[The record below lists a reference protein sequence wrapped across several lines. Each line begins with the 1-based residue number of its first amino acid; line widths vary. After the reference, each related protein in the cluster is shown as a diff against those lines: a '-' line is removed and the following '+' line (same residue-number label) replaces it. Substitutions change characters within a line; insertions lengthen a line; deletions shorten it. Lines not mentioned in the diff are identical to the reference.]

1 MSVQKKKRI
10 SKKNKSAWRKTD
22 IQDVEEYLEEQRQ
35 EERIGTFTEKK
46 DEELFKI
53 DVTPADAKKPTA
65 LTEKQKR
72 KLNAKKPL
80 RSLQVLE
87 NTSKVQDP
95 IVKRNIVKQKKAGR
109 NIEEEVINPTKPRH
123 IQANQDRA
131 KTYAKVEEKVKK
143 LATKIPDTNK
153 DIWQEEDFREKV
165 PGLKDEKGWISEE
178 LAKYNAQKLGLPVY
192 KIHDS
197 IRHRTTKAKKFEP
210 PHPGTS
216 YNPSLQDHQKL
227 ISDIVEKEEKLIK
240 EEKHLKRVT
249 TQMFRKV
256 TAEERQQQH
265 IQEMSAGLDDDEDEA
280 EEGDND
286 EGDENNAGKKSKKA
300 KKEDQEGEEDNSD
313 DSAPY
318 DSINPPVENKKKS
331 KAQRNR
337 ELRQKELQ
345 KKLEA
350 KKALKKQIAD
360 LNRIKSLKTE
370 VLIEEEE
377 LKEAMKRRKKAE
389 FKKKFE
395 TKRLGR
401 LKFNEPDQ
409 DVNMPEELAGN
420 VRNIQTGTSLL
431 VDRFKNFQKR
441 NILPVSVATGK
452 QKKPK
457 VKRFPRSTHKD
468 PGVSY
473 QMLRDKR
480 MAEKKAA
487 AQASK

>member
-35 EERIGTFTEKK
+35 EERIGSFTEKK

-53 DVTPADAKKPTA
+53 DVTPTDVKKPSV

-80 RSLQVLE
+80 RSLQALE

-109 NIEEEVINPTKPRH
+109 NIEEEVINPSKPRH

-131 KTYAKVEEKVKK
+131 KTYEKVEKKLKK
-143 LATKIPDTNK
+143 LASKIPDTNK
-153 DIWQEEDFREKV
+153 DIWMEEDFREKV

-178 LAKYNAQKLGLPVY
+178 LAKYHAQKLGLPVY

-197 IRHRTTKAKKFEP
+197 IRHKTTKAKKFEP

-227 ISDIVEKEEKLIK
+227 ISDIVEKEEKIIK

-256 TAEERQQQH
+256 TAEERQTQH
-265 IQEMSAGLDDDEDEA
+265 LKEMSAGMDDDDDEDDDDDDNEN
-280 EEGDND
+280 EEGNKDKKS
-286 EGDENNAGKKSKKA
+286 GKKG
-300 KKEDQEGEEDNSD
+300 GEENAD
-313 DSAPY
+313 DSAAY
-318 DSINPPVENKKKS
+318 STVNPPVENKKKS
-331 KAQRNR
+331 KAARNR

-360 LNRIKSLKTE
+360 LNRIKSIKSE
-370 VLIEEEE
+370 VLAEEEE
-377 LKEAMKRRKKAE
+377 LNEAMKRRKKAE

-409 DVNMPEELAGN
+409 DVNMPDELAGN
-420 VRNIQTGTSLL
+420 LRNIQTGTSLL
-431 VDRFKNFQKR
+431 IDRFKNFQKR

-457 VKRFPRSTHKD
+457 VKRFPRSSHKE

-487 AQASK
+487 QQAAK